1 MFKKLT
7 VHSRTRIILWWTLVL
22 SVTLIFLSS
31 IGDQSS
37 TAQNEAVTQTHP
49 SDKLVLQT
57 SSGSVV
63 SSAPGVVNPQ
73 TDAGLR
79 VLLEK
84 YPGTWKAYFDKG
96 RAKTLRPISRIPV
109 KTDPRAFSSQ
119 LLTDVSQVFGITAQ
133 DVALVTDYSL
143 RQKQVVE
150 YKQTFG
156 GVPVEYSY
164 ITILINDQS
173 LEQVAS
179 QVYPEVTNVLPR
191 PVPRLDQQGANSA
204 IQNDP
209 DLKTASEQYGELTYD
224 TSLVILPE
232 TGSFILSWKIVVK
245 AKQGLFSFTYYL
257 DDANGLVVKKYSNV
271 QKQKAPQQASSTE
284 LKEESRVVL
293 PVPLSPKN
301 PEKILRYKPDALRV
315 PQKQGQ
321 ENVAVQSWQ
330 HILSENF
337 DTLVFPYS
345 PWSVF
350 DNNGSTGGQIFW
362 DDQNCIFND
371 PNWSLW
377 AAAGGTNRLNACT
390 DNYANNM
397 SSWVTY
403 GPFSLSD
410 AVDGL
415 LDFHYRNDSEQN
427 FDYFNW
433 FVSVDG
439 TNFHGF
445 RVSGTSNGWQYA
457 SLDFKNVP
465 TLGNILGRPQVWIA
479 FLFTSDTSVISGKG
493 PFVDD
498 VAIKKLVNS
507 TCTGV
512 SGSVRGWVYGKNKS
526 ETTQLNFK
534 NTKVI
539 LNHSFAFD
547 SHTVTDSNGNYS
559 SNDCPDFVRF
569 ELQGFGSRNF
579 VKVLDCNSTPC
590 TNGDGDLL
598 SSGDVSISSQVANYV
613 WNEDEDDKKEV
624 TVFWHVNEIHD
635 WFIGLVGQDLLN
647 YQMQAYVDWVEPDS
661 CPNAF
666 YTGNNIYF
674 CPSDLSKESDVI
686 YHEYT
691 HGVVDHIPN
700 YPLPYQDETGAL
712 NEGIADYVAA
722 SKNNDPIID
731 GASRSLTSVV
741 DYSDKCNHEVLGN
754 CAATKYWLRST
765 APDNNRNDVGYVH
778 HNSLVVSGALWN
790 LRQNQG
796 LSSTFVDNLVIDTF
810 VLQKPQSIPDLLD
823 KMIVQDGG
831 ARESQIRAAFATR
844 GVGTTLPILT
854 SNLVI
859 SPSGTHTI
867 GQTITGTFSITNRSG
882 VSVTLEV
889 LTVGGRLNNDTTV
902 RDFPFQTNVTINPNQ
917 TVTYQRTFLIS
928 EAGNYRFFPAYRLAG
943 GIWKTGLL
951 HEIPRDPATLVD
963 LISFTVGTTCNAPGA
978 FALIGPTNGQTLS
991 STTTVNLTWNSS
1003 ANADSYEIYFG
1014 TSSNP
1019 PLLGTQAG
1027 TSRTVSV
1034 TPGQTYFWKVV
1045 ASVTCGTATATA
1057 GVWSFSVQATCNA
1070 PGAFSLNSPANGQ
1083 ALASTTSVNLAWDS
1097 SANANSYEVFFGTS
1111 SNPPSIGTQTGTS
1124 RTVSVTPGQTYFWKV
1139 VAKVNCGSA
1148 TATTPVRSF
1157 SVEATCN
1164 APGAFSLNSP
1174 ANGQALASTTSV
1186 NLAWDSSAN
1195 ANSYEVFFGTSS
1207 NPPSIGT
1214 QTGTSRTV
1222 SVTPGQIYFWK
1233 VVAKVNCGSTTATTP
1248 VRSFSVQSSCSYS
1261 LSSSAN
1267 TVGPGNG
1274 SGSFLIDTTSG
1285 CSWSAVSDSPSW
1297 LTTSSSGSGDGSIQ
1311 YNFGANSS
1319 TSSRTGHIT
1328 VGGLVSTITQ
1338 VGLGGGGS
1346 VRFSSSTYS
1355 VNEND
1360 GTVTITVNRSGGT
1373 HTGTVQ
1379 YSTSNGTGT
1388 AGSDYTAT
1396 SGLLLF
1402 GTNETSKTFTIPIL
1416 NDTASEGNESIN
1428 VTLLNPSLSFTLG
1441 TPSSATITIVDNDG
1455 VPTPTANIATGITSN
1470 NFTANWSSSP
1480 GAIGYRLDVSTNS
1493 SFTNFVSGY
1502 QNLDVGNAFSRS
1514 VTGLI
1519 ASTTYFYRVRAYNST
1534 FTSGSSNTV
1543 SVLTTGPII
1552 FIELGTTNLAA
1563 ALDSVT
1569 FLHGPFR
1576 VIDFFSFAAD
1586 RHTRVILFTSD
1597 LGLTQADPSQL
1608 TVRAGG
1614 VALTVENVGPVLGVP
1629 GMSASYL
1636 VVRLPDGLPAGD
1648 LPVIVTLR
1656 GLVSVNSPTL
1666 GISP

>member
-7 VHSRTRIILWWTLVL
+7 VRSRTRIVLWWTLVL
-22 SVTLIFLSS
+22 SATLIFVSL

-37 TAQNEAVTQTHP
+37 TAQKVAVTQSGDT
-49 SDKLVLQT
+49 LVVQT

-63 SSAPGVVNPQ
+63 SSAPGSVNPQ
-73 TDAGLR
+73 TDSQLR

-96 RAKTLRPISRIPV
+96 RTKTLRPVSRIPV
-109 KTDPRAFSSQ
+109 TTDPREFSSQ
-119 LLTDVSQVFGITAQ
+119 LLTDVSQVFGVAAQ
-133 DVALVTDYSL
+133 DLALVTNYSL

-156 GVPVEYSY
+156 GVPIEYSY
-164 ITILINDQS
+164 ITILINDLS
-173 LEQVAS
+173 LEQVAT
-179 QVYPEVTNVLPR
+179 QVYPEVSDVLPR
-191 PVPRLDQQGANSA
+191 PVPRLDQQGANLA

-209 DLKTASEQYGELTYD
+209 ELKKAAAQYGELTYD

-232 TGSFILSWKIVVK
+232 AGSFILSWKIAVK
-245 AKQGLFSFTYYL
+245 AKQGLFAFTYYV

-271 QKQKAPQQASSTE
+271 VAQKAPQQPSSTE
-284 LKEESRVVL
+284 SKEESRIVL
-293 PVPLSPKN
+293 SVPLTPKS
-301 PEKILRYKPDALRV
+301 PEKTLRYKPDAPKV
-315 PQKQGQ
+315 PQKQVQ
-321 ENVAVQSWQ
+321 ENVGLQTWQ

-337 DTLVFPYS
+337 DTLAFPYS

-350 DNNGSTGGQIFW
+350 DNNGSTGGQLFW

-403 GPFSLSD
+403 GPFSLSG

-415 LDFHYRNDSEQN
+415 LDFHYRNDSELN

-445 RVSGTSNGWQYA
+445 KVSGSSNGWQYA

-479 FLFTSDTSVISGKG
+479 FLFTSDGSIVSGKG

-498 VAIKKLVNS
+498 VAVKKLVNS

-512 SGSVRGWVYGKNKS
+512 SGSVKGWVYGKNKF
-526 ETTQLNFK
+526 ETSQLNFK
-534 NTKVI
+534 NQKVI
-539 LNHSFAFD
+539 LNHTFAFD
-547 SHTVTDSNGNYS
+547 SQTVTDSNGNYS
-559 SNDCPDFVRF
+559 SSECPDFVRF
-569 ELQGFGSRNF
+569 ELQGQGSRNF

-624 TVFWHVNEIHD
+624 SVFWHVNEIHD
-635 WFIGLVGQDLLN
+635 WFVGVVGQDLLN
-647 YQMQAYVDWVEPDS
+647 YQMQAYVDWVEPGR

-666 YTGNNIYF
+666 YDRNNIYF
-674 CPSDLSKESDVI
+674 CPPDYSKESDVI

-722 SKNNDPIID
+722 SKNNDPLID
-731 GASRSLTSVV
+731 AVSRSLTSVV
-741 DYSDKCNHEVLGN
+741 NYSDKCNQELLGN
-754 CAATKYWLRST
+754 CAATKYWLRFT
-765 APDNNRNDVGYVH
+765 APDDFNDVGYVH

-796 LSSTFVDNLVIDTF
+796 LTSSFVDNLVIDTF
-810 VLQKPQSIPDLLD
+810 VLQKPNSIPDLLE
-823 KMIVQDGG
+823 KMVVQDGG
-831 ARESQIRAAFATR
+831 ARESKIRAAFATR
-844 GVGTTLPILT
+844 GVGTPLPVLT

-859 SPSGTHTI
+859 SPSGTHTV
-867 GQTITGTFSITNRSG
+867 GQTITGTFSITNRS
-882 VSVTLEV
+882 SLPVTLEV
-889 LTVGGRLNNDTTV
+889 LTIGGRLNNDTTV
-902 RDFPFQTNVTINPNQ
+902 RDFPFQTNVTINANQ
-917 TVTYQRTFLIS
+917 TITYQKTFLIS

-943 GIWKTGLL
+943 GVWKTGLL
-951 HEIPRDPATLVD
+951 HEIPRDPATLID
-963 LISFTVGTTCNAPGA
+963 LISFTVGSTCNAPGS
-978 FALIGPTNGQTLS
+978 FTLTGPTNGQTLS

-1003 ANADSYEIYFG
+1003 ANANSYEVYFG

-1019 PLLGTQAG
+1019 PLLGTQTG
-1027 TSRTVSV
+1027 TSRVVNV

-1045 ASVTCGTATATA
+1045 AKVNCGTATTTA
-1057 GVWSFSVQATCNA
+1057 GVWSFKVQATCNA
-1070 PGAFSLNSPANGQ
+1070 PGAFSLSSPTNGQ
-1083 ALASTTSVNLAWDS
+1083 TLTSTTSVNLTWGG

-1124 RTVSVTPGQTYFWKV
+1124 RTVIVTPGQTYFWKV

-1148 TATTPVRSF
+1148 TATT
-1157 SVEATCN
+1157 A
-1164 APGAFSLNSP
+1164 
-1174 ANGQALASTTSV
+1174 
-1186 NLAWDSSAN
+1186 
-1195 ANSYEVFFGTSS
+1195 
-1207 NPPSIGT
+1207 
-1214 QTGTSRTV
+1214 
-1222 SVTPGQIYFWK
+1222 
-1233 VVAKVNCGSTTATTP
+1233 

-1261 LSSSAN
+1261 ISSSAN
-1267 TVGPGNG
+1267 TVGPGSG

-1297 LTTSSSGSGDGSIQ
+1297 LTTSSSGTGDGSIH
-1311 YNFGANSS
+1311 YNFAANNS
-1319 TSSRTGHIT
+1319 TSSRIGHIT
-1328 VGGLVSTITQ
+1328 VGGRVSTITQ
-1338 VGLGGGGS
+1338 IGIGGGGS
-1346 VRFSSSTYS
+1346 VRLSSSTYS
-1355 VNEND
+1355 VNEN
-1360 GTVTITVNRSGGT
+1360 GGAVTITVNRSGGT

-1379 YSTSNGTGT
+1379 YSTSNGTAT

-1416 NDTASEGNESIN
+1416 NDTASEANESIN
-1428 VTLLNPSLSFTLG
+1428 VTLFNQSLSFTLG
-1441 TPSSATITIVDNDG
+1441 SPSSATVTIVDNDA
-1455 VPTPTANIATGITSN
+1455 VPAPTANSATGVTNN
-1470 NFTANWSSSP
+1470 NFIANWGSSP
-1480 GAIGYRLDVSTNS
+1480 GATGYRLDVSTNS

-1502 QNLDVGNAFSRS
+1502 QNLDVGNAFSRN
-1514 VTGLI
+1514 VTGLTG
-1519 ASTTYFYRVRAYNST
+1519 STTYFYRVRAYKST
-1534 FTSGSSNTV
+1534 FTSGNSNTV
-1543 SVLTTGPII
+1543 AVSTTGLMI
-1552 FIELGTTNLAA
+1552 FIEQGTTNHAA
-1563 ALDSVT
+1563 AVDSVT
-1569 FLHGPFR
+1569 WLRGPFR
-1576 VIDFFSFAAD
+1576 VIDFFGFAAD
-1586 RHTRVILFTSD
+1586 NHTRVVLFTSD
-1597 LGLTQADPSQL
+1597 LGLTQPDPAQL

-1614 VALTVENVGPVLGVP
+1614 VALTVEYIGQVFGVP
-1629 GMSASYL
+1629 GMTASYL

-1648 LPVIVTLR
+1648 LPVVVTLR
-1656 GLVSVNSPTL
+1656 GVASINSPTL
-1666 GISP
+1666 GILP